1 MRGQD
6 EDARVRVTLDEC
18 AARVTRLRRVVAEA
32 ARPLRL
38 GDLHRAVHEI
48 PGENGLP
55 GGRPESDRDVARGVA
70 GRRLEAKPL
79 VHDVVGVHEDRL
91 TRLDDRHHAVGD
103 ALVLLVAPELPLFT
117 AKTYPPFRNVGNPTA
132 PHRPRLP

>member
-1 MRGQD
+1 DASQVSFPSEPVRRREAAAAVRLDDEAGRRKMRGQD

-70 GRRLEAKPL
+70 GRWLEAKPL
-79 VHDVVGVHEDRL
+79 VHDVVGVNEDRL
-91 TRLDDRHHAVGD
+91 ARL
-103 ALVLLVAPELPLFT
+103 
-117 AKTYPPFRNVGNPTA
+117 
-132 PHRPRLP
+132 